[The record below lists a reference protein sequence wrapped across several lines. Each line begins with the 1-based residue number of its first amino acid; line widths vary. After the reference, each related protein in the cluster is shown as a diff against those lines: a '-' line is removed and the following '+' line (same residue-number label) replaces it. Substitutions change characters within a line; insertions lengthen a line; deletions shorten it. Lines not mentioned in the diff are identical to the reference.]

1 MDAKPCSRTHCS
13 RTSGGF
19 NPRLPWDH
27 MCDVRMTSHGFP
39 GGTRYLLQVSRGS
52 KGQYRQGWGTYPTLG
67 DPPPTPGKPFPRP
80 GETRRNPPGRDWNN
94 TAKISTLIFYGKS
107 RLATTSHH
115 QDNSRKNLSNY
126 KDNLPA
132 CCNKKKIQKKF
143 ELTCFYPNKWGK

>member
-39 GGTRYLLQVSRGS
+39 GGGERATCCRCPVGVKDSIGRG
-52 KGQYRQGWGTYPTLG
+52 GEHT
-67 DPPPTPGKPFPRP
+67 PPSGIHPRP
-80 GETRRNPPGRDWNN
+80 RGNHFRAPEKPGAIPRTVIGIIPP
-94 TAKISTLIFYGKS
+94 KISTLIFYGKS

-132 CCNKKKIQKKF
+132 CCNKKS
-143 ELTCFYPNKWGK
+143 LN